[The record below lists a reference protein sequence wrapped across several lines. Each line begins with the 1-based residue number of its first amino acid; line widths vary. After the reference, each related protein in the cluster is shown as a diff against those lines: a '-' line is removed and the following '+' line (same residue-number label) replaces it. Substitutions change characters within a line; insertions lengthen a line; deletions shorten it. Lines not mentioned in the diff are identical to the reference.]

1 MKIRLAMFSLL
12 ILLGGCATFKELEP
26 APPIQPGERG
36 FIELRNDKENFQLK
50 RDDKYFIMV
59 PRPSDMH
66 YLLVL
71 QTNAKQMV
79 HNYFTSTF
87 HDGEPPIIP
96 ITDQAAQQDST
107 SVFAVDTSEASYF
120 WVIDTVYQD
129 MPLTVRY
136 RYVPQWRYTVENKY
150 DQYRKILADNSID
163 RSAYEAMGPQFDFA
177 SFNTFS
183 ELKKLQ
189 QCNKQ
194 LSAMNDELLKL
205 EGVFPA
211 NIASSKDTMYQR
223 YVTLKDETDGELK
236 FQSDYGEI
244 LTTLLR
250 ENETKGRFDAFI
262 ARAPEFEKILQQKD
276 RFRAPV
282 LDYFKS
288 VYIKRLGEALTSYD
302 AQLQKKDDLSKVSL
316 VPPLADVQRLY
327 AACGEQMPAEL
338 NDVGE
343 FVKEFNSLSDAVK
356 GAESAYEAA
365 YSAMQR
371 RVDWPEDTY
380 YPNLISKLDAAK
392 FPSPEN
398 SIGKFK
404 RYKDLKITVLLSKG
418 ASTLMLQMDQLER
431 RYRKASE
438 VVRQINTLRPTKN
451 YSGIIQILRANRDL
465 DFVLA
470 QYSDID
476 ALQLNSRTEKIR
488 SWIAANEWKTAET
501 GLSNLQADKDYL
513 SISQISAKKLQAV
526 QTLEEQLFERVKSLS
541 FARVDAF
548 AKSNDTTLTDVPH
561 LYEDS
566 VFLPVYNLTY
576 SSESPGRVLQR
587 KRTIDA
593 YLNNVKFIQFP
604 EKAIR
609 IIYKELTRSPRDRG
623 VEKARAILAHG
634 KYYKGRDKTIRNIVD
649 ECDPTIAKTL
659 TKPKEYRR
667 LLVIPVNESPSASNE
682 YLFRVNVKIPSDAMF
697 PVFDVNIKVPSEV
710 AENAGENQW
719 FSEMTLNKKAIKTE
733 GHMRIVAPSADNN
746 YEAQVTPVQ
755 MAKNKDNIIQIR
767 FKYPKFQ
774 LFEVSVMAQVPL
786 IRKN

>member
-1 MKIRLAMFSLL
+1 
-12 ILLGGCATFKELEP
+12 
-26 APPIQPGERG
+26 
-36 FIELRNDKENFQLK
+36 
-50 RDDKYFIMV
+50 
-59 PRPSDMH
+59 
-66 YLLVL
+66 
-71 QTNAKQMV
+71 
-79 HNYFTSTF
+79 
-87 HDGEPPIIP
+87 
-96 ITDQAAQQDST
+96 
-107 SVFAVDTSEASYF
+107 
-120 WVIDTVYQD
+120 
-129 MPLTVRY
+129 
-136 RYVPQWRYTVENKY
+136 
-150 DQYRKILADNSID
+150 
-163 RSAYEAMGPQFDFA
+163 
-177 SFNTFS
+177 
-183 ELKKLQ
+183 
-189 QCNKQ
+189 
-194 LSAMNDELLKL
+194 
-205 EGVFPA
+205 
-211 NIASSKDTMYQR
+211 
-223 YVTLKDETDGELK
+223 
-236 FQSDYGEI
+236 
-244 LTTLLR
+244 
-250 ENETKGRFDAFI
+250 
-262 ARAPEFEKILQQKD
+262 
-276 RFRAPV
+276 
-282 LDYFKS
+282 
-288 VYIKRLGEALTSYD
+288 
-302 AQLQKKDDLSKVSL
+302 
-316 VPPLADVQRLY
+316 
-327 AACGEQMPAEL
+327 
-338 NDVGE
+338 
-343 FVKEFNSLSDAVK
+343 
-356 GAESAYEAA
+356 
-365 YSAMQR
+365 
-371 RVDWPEDTY
+371 
-380 YPNLISKLDAAK
+380 
-392 FPSPEN
+392 
-398 SIGKFK
+398 
-404 RYKDLKITVLLSKG
+404 
-418 ASTLMLQMDQLER
+418 
-431 RYRKASE
+431 
-438 VVRQINTLRPTKN
+438 
-451 YSGIIQILRANRDL
+451 
-465 DFVLA
+465 
-470 QYSDID
+470 
-476 ALQLNSRTEKIR
+476 LQLNSRTEKIR